1 VYLLISR
8 VGLDETEVAGMSKDE
23 ALARIQRYWTEDS

>member
-8 VGLDETEVAGMSKDE
+8 VGLADAEVAKMTRDDAIE
-23 ALARIQRYWTEDS
+23 RLRRYWTDGG